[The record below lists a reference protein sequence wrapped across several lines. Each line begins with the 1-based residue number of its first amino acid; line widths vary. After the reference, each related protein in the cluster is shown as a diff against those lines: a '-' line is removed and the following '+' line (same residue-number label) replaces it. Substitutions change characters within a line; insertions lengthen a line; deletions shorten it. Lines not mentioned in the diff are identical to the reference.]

1 MRGVASMTLSSPA
14 YASNMSPKFTGV
26 WVPKEVLEH
35 EGLTVTEKVAYGIID
50 SLDGEDGCY
59 ASNGYLGRILGV
71 SPRQVKNIVNA
82 LLEAGLVTR
91 QVEAN
96 AQGSVRYLHTVAKKA
111 LVDVTSFPRGVK
123 QVAPTG
129 GNPVH
134 PDSKENKKEDKPT
147 LTLPYG
153 EAFQL
158 AWDKWVAYRI
168 EIKKSMKPTTMRE
181 QLSMLAGW
189 GSETKAVNSI
199 NKSIAMGWQGLFA
212 DNAQKTKPTLTNN
225 DHAKGF

>member
-1 MRGVASMTLSSPA
+1 MG
-14 YASNMSPKFTGV
+14 PKFTGV

-82 LLEAGLVTR
+82 LLEAGLITR

-96 AQGSVRYLHTVAKKA
+96 QHGSVRYLHTVAKKA
-111 LVDVTSFPRGVK
+111 LVEVTNFPRAGK
-123 QVAPTG
+123 SVAPEEG
-129 GNPVH
+129 SLLPPNR
-134 PDSKENKKEDKPT
+134 KEDKKEDKPT

-153 EAFQL
+153 EPFQL
-158 AWDKWVAYRI
+158 AWEKWVAYRI
-168 EIKKSMKPTTMRE
+168 EIKKAMKPTTMRE

-189 GSETKAVNSI
+189 GSESKAVNSI

-212 DNAQKTKPTLTNN
+212 DNAVKSKPTLTNN
-225 DHAKGF
+225 DHARGF